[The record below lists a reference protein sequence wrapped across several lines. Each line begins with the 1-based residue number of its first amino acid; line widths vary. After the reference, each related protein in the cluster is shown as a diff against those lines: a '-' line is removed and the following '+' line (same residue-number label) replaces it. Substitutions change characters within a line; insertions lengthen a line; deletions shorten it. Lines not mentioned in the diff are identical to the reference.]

1 MRSGA
6 RRAIV
11 GVCAAAL
18 VWSGAMSAQASILQF
33 FGLGM
38 QPTRG
43 NYGIDEV
50 DGVPT
55 GTPICTTG
63 IAPTGNQTG
72 YDGQTYPQGEQYPGL
87 GQEPTVF
94 PPGTY
99 WQVGA
104 SGDDWGYIPQDPS
117 LPPTPPS
124 VTTVPNGATTL
135 AFSTYWVSPA
145 GAGTFQPP
153 TAVACSDA
161 YETHFA
167 GTVVQWAQPAM
178 QCSDTSGGQTPFL
191 QYIQNL
197 STDTPQTLQGVSDE
211 FQENEALQAAWQ
223 AAYPELENATAEQIA
238 LFAIKEM
245 VGSGSWTTAV
255 SDVALDTVEAAVGGY
270 LADLDDQTSVL
281 ANTSFDYFTDGG
293 TWGQYWSPANSQISD
308 GNLLAIAAANVDP
321 FTDYAA
327 IAATC
332 VSSPATQ
339 GWVLDMFDL
348 TNSGTADEV
357 VQSYYGSPAGST
369 AAGSSAS
376 AARVAGPGATADM
389 RRGVRHPTPQRD
401 TLISWRN
408 KSWHTKALRGN
419 DDVHGG
425 WKSDR
430 LDGARGHDTVEGG
443 DSFTQRRHTARDILR
458 GGPGRDLVVDTGGP
472 GNRLFGGPG
481 NDRIAASS
489 PSRVPDVIRCGTG
502 EDLVLA
508 GRNDRIAADC
518 EHVYFHGRGM
528 PRTLREIMAEPR
540 NWPIRGR
547 G

>member
-1 MRSGA
+1 MKNGS
-6 RRAIV
+6 RRLTV
-11 GVCAAAL
+11 VAACVSAL
-18 VWSGAMSAQASILQF
+18 ILSATVSADASILQF

-43 NYGIDEV
+43 DYGIDEV

-72 YDGQTYPQGEQYPGL
+72 YDGETYLQGEPYPGL

-99 WQVGA
+99 WQVDA
-104 SGDDWGYIPQDPS
+104 SGDEWGYIPQDSS

-124 VTTVPNGATTL
+124 VTTVPAGATTL
-135 AFSTYWVSPA
+135 TFATYWVSPA
-145 GAGTFQPP
+145 GSGTFQPP
-153 TAVACSDA
+153 TGVACSDA

-178 QCSDTSGGQTPFL
+178 QCSDTPGSQTPFL

-197 STDTPQTLQGVSDE
+197 STDTPQTLQGVSEE

-245 VGSGSWTTAV
+245 VGAGSWTTAV

-308 GNLLAIAAANVDP
+308 GNLLAVAAANIDP
-321 FTDYAA
+321 LTDYAA

-357 VQSYYGSPAGST
+357 VQSYYGS
-369 AAGSSAS
+369 AAGS
-376 AARVAGPGATADM
+376 AAAGVQARRPAAPGATDL
-389 RRGVRHPTPQRD
+389 RRGVRRPTPQRD
-401 TLISWRN
+401 TLISWQNRG
-408 KSWHTKALRGN
+408 WHTKALQGN

-425 WKSDR
+425 WKTDR

-443 DSFTQRRHTARDILR
+443 DSFTRRRHTARDFLR
-458 GGPGRDLVVDTGGP
+458 GGRGRDLVVDTGGP

-481 NDRIAASS
+481 NDRMAASS
-489 PSRVPDVIRCGTG
+489 PSAVPDVIRCGTG

-518 EHVYFHGRGM
+518 EHVYFDGRGM

-540 NWPIRGR
+540 NWPVRGR